1 LIGIRLK
8 SPLTKYWEKEYNYLN
23 RQRIYEK
30 KRIYSLFQ
38 DLKASQKGGLL
49 CLQIIMNQTQDL
61 IALEKKLFAKEEKL
75 DREKQELEK
84 EKQELSRKK
93 EEYSAKLQRVAGLT
107 SEEAKAELLKETEHK
122 EAQAIA
128 RIIKEKEEDARRTAT
143 KKSQEILLDSMRH
156 GALDYI
162 AEYTVSTIKIS
173 DEEIKGRIIGKEGRN
188 IRAFEQTTGVD
199 VDLDEEGIIR
209 LSCFDSVRREI
220 ARLSLE
226 KLLKDTR
233 IQPFRIE
240 EVVNQTK
247 QEVERVMLEEGEK
260 IAHEVGVFN
269 LPVGLLS
276 ILGRFKFRT
285 SYGQNLIVH
294 TLEET
299 KIGIHIASEIGA
311 DVNIVRLGCL
321 FHDIGKVVEGEGSH
335 VKLGVELLKK
345 FNIPEKIINCV
356 AEHHEDKPFSSM
368 ESVIVS
374 IADSISGARPGA
386 RFKDIEE
393 YVKRLKDMEE
403 IAKRYDGVDDAYAF
417 EAGRELRVIINPG
430 RLDDAQTLI
439 TANKIR
445 EEVSRSLAVPG
456 EVKVTAIREFRA
468 VSSEAA

>member
-1 LIGIRLK
+1 MAGRA
-8 SPLTKYWEKEYNYLN
+8 N
-23 RQRIYEK
+23 
-30 KRIYSLFQ
+30 
-38 DLKASQKGGLL
+38 
-49 CLQIIMNQTQDL
+49 IMNQTQDL
-61 IALEKKLFAKEEKL
+61 LGLEKKLLEKEEKL
-75 DREKQELEK
+75 DREKGQIEREK
-84 EKQELSRKK
+84 EVLRQAQDK
-93 EEYSAKLQRVAGLT
+93 YSEKLQKASGLT
-107 SEEAKAELLKETEHK
+107 AEEAKQELLKETEIK
-122 EAQAIA
+122 ETQAIA
-128 RIIKEKEEDARRTAT
+128 RIIKEKEEDAKRTAA
-143 KKSQEILLDSMRH
+143 KKSQEILLDSMKH

-162 AEYTVSTIKIS
+162 AEYTVSTVKIE

-188 IRAFEQTTGVD
+188 IRAFEQATGVD

-209 LSCFDSVRREI
+209 LSCFDSVRRET
-220 ARLSLE
+220 AKRALE

-240 EVVNQTK
+240 EIVSQTK

-269 LPVGLLS
+269 LPVELMA

-299 KIGIHIASEIGA
+299 KIGMHIAYEIGA

-335 VKLGVELLKK
+335 VKLGVELLQK

-374 IADSISGARPGA
+374 IADQISGARPGA
-386 RFKDIEE
+386 RFEDVEG
-393 YVKRLKDMEE
+393 YTKRLKDMEE
-403 IAKRYDGVDDAYAF
+403 IAKKYEGVDDAYAF

-445 EEVSRSLAVPG
+445 EEVGNSLAVPG

-468 VSSEAA
+468 VSSETQ